1 MTAVTDADVLE
12 ITATRSVSSCWQPA
26 AGTDRFRRGGPRR
39 RARGTSRAGRPS
51 PPAKRSPSSG
61 TRSTVLVW
69 RQSRGSKVL
78 YGFCVRGEPLE
89 SPRTSRT
96 FLEASRFVTL
106 VVNGLFTRA
115 IIVAVALAMVR
126 SAHPLGF
133 APWQPP
139 AGANLPV
146 YRYAVVRTFPHDR
159 DAFTQGLQFLDG
171 FLYEGTGLNGR
182 SSIRKVK
189 LETGEVVQRRDVPAQ
204 YFGEGIVV
212 WQSELFELTWQ
223 SGVAFIYDR
232 ATFAPRRSVK
242 YQGEGWG
249 LTHDGASL
257 IMSDGSDSLRFL
269 DPATFDERR
278 RLKVTAAGVP
288 LRALNELEYV
298 KGEIFANV
306 WQTDYI
312 ARIDPK
318 TGRVTGWVDLQGLL
332 PARDRASTDVLNGI
346 AYDAA
351 GDRLFITGKLWPRLF
366 EITLTAP
373 VK

>member
-1 MTAVTDADVLE
+1 
-12 ITATRSVSSCWQPA
+12 
-26 AGTDRFRRGGPRR
+26 
-39 RARGTSRAGRPS
+39 
-51 PPAKRSPSSG
+51 
-61 TRSTVLVW
+61 
-69 RQSRGSKVL
+69 
-78 YGFCVRGEPLE
+78 
-89 SPRTSRT
+89 
-96 FLEASRFVTL
+96 
-106 VVNGLFTRA
+106 
-115 IIVAVALAMVR
+115 
-126 SAHPLGF
+126 
-133 APWQPP
+133 
-139 AGANLPV
+139 
-146 YRYAVVRTFPHDR
+146 
-159 DAFTQGLQFLDG
+159 
-171 FLYEGTGLNGR
+171 
-182 SSIRKVK
+182 
-189 LETGEVVQRRDVPAQ
+189 VPAQ

-249 LTHDGASL
+249 LTHDGTSL

-278 RLKVTAAGVP
+278 RVKVTAAGVP

-306 WQTDYI
+306 GSRLLHRAD
-312 ARIDPK
+312 RSK

-351 GDRLFITGKLWPRLF
+351 GDRLFITGKLWPRLL